1 MVRTGVLIGLVLLSL
16 PSSGQSAEVD
26 LKTLAKITGVFQ
38 TKYQPSGQTNSGDGV
53 QYAVAINVPADQC
66 GATFSQNFLS
76 QEDERTV
83 KQELTAKNLYQ
94 GPQMVAATPKGG
106 SSTSKIHSERALLM
120 CTGFNQAVTPVQN
133 LLNKDKG
140 GCVVFYTYNS
150 PCLEYCL
157 NQAKDENERNRE
169 KIQTERAEKKGKP
182 VNVAPAVAKC
192 ILNSLSTLSN
202 HNGPKAFV
210 FSQVYRN
217 DINKPE
223 LAAALKKVA
232 EQVPLY
238 KCTTN
243 SCVKCLNNNDIVN
256 QCLS

>member
-16 PSSGQSAEVD
+16 LSSGQSAEVD
-26 LKTLAKITGVFQ
+26 QNTLAKITEVFQ
-38 TKYQPSGQTNSGDGV
+38 TRYQPSGETDSGGGV

-66 GATFSQNFLS
+66 GDTFSQNFLS
-76 QEDERTV
+76 QDDSNTV
-83 KQELTAKNLYQ
+83 KQELTANHLYQ
-94 GPQMVAATPKGG
+94 GQHMVAATPKGV

-120 CTGFNQAVTPVQN
+120 CAGFNQAVTPVQN
-133 LLNKDKG
+133 LLNKDRG

-157 NQAKDENERNRE
+157 NQTKDENERNRE
-169 KIQTERAEKKGKP
+169 TKQRERAEKKGKP

-192 ILNSLSTLSN
+192 ILNSLSMLSN

-217 DINKPE
+217 DINNPE

-243 SCVKCLNNNDIVN
+243 SCVKCLNNNEIVN

>member
-1 MVRTGVLIGLVLLSL
+1 MMRTGVLIGLVLLSL
-16 PSSGQSAEVD
+16 LSSGQSAEVD
-26 LKTLAKITGVFQ
+26 LKTLAEITRVFQ
-38 TKYQPSGQTNSGDGV
+38 TKYQPSGQTNSGVGV
-53 QYAVAINVPADQC
+53 QYAVAINVPANQC

-83 KQELTAKNLYQ
+83 KRELTAKKLYQ
-94 GPQMVAATPKGG
+94 GPQMVAATPKGK
-106 SSTSKIHSERALLM
+106 SHSSKIHSERALLM
-120 CTGFNQAVTPVQN
+120 CTDLDQAVTPVQN
-133 LLNKDKG
+133 LLNKDKD

-157 NQAKDENERNRE
+157 NPGFDENERNRE
-169 KIQTERAEKKGKP
+169 KVGRERAERRGETYNLP
-182 VNVAPAVAKC
+182 PAVARC
-192 ILNSLSTLSN
+192 ILNSLSMLSN

-243 SCVKCLNNNDIVN
+243 SCVKCLNNNEIN
-256 QCLS
+256 NECLS